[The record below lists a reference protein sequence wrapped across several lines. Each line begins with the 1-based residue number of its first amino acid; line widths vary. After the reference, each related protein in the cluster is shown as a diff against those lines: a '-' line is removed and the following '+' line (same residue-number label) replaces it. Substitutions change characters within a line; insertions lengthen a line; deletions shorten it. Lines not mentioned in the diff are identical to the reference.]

1 MESKGPRI
9 FFRGSFGT
17 GIRKVPPSTPK
28 DFRSRSV
35 DVPKRGPEGLVGQI
49 FWDPVTFLGGTGIF
63 VSKELIR

>member
-1 MESKGPRI
+1 MAHLGLASAKCHRSSKE
-9 FFRGSFGT
+9 
-17 GIRKVPPSTPK
+17 
-28 DFRSRSV
+28 FRSRSV